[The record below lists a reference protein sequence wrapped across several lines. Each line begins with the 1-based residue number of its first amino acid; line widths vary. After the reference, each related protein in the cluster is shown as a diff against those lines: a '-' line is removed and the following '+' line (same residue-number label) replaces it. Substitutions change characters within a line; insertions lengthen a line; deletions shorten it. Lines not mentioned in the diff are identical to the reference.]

1 MAKLIDITGKAI
13 AGEWGTDDDN
23 GTGIPVLRTTNFTN
37 EGIVDFSNVVT
48 RTITKRNIAE
58 KYLRHGD
65 IIIEKSGGSDKQPV
79 GRVIFFEGPEQK
91 YLFNN
96 FTGLLRVRDSSK
108 WLPRYIFYTLF
119 ARYRSGGTR
128 AFENRTTGLHNLQT
142 DAYVN
147 SVDVAD
153 KALNQQH
160 LICDVL
166 DRINQIIAERRQQL
180 SALDNLIK
188 ARFVEM
194 FGECKTSCP
203 ASSFMSDL
211 RNGVSPSTGGKIHAK
226 VLTLSA
232 ITQGKFDPDMW
243 KDGLFDEDPPADKR
257 ITATDFYMCRG
268 NGNKKLVGAGVCSA
282 TDRED
287 LVFPDTVIAAHV
299 DTSQVSLPYLFV
311 AWMLPEVRDQIEAG
325 ARTTNGTFK
334 INQQIISR
342 IKVPIPPIEL
352 QNQFATFIAQI
363 DKSKFAIQQSLKE
376 TQTLFDSLMQQY
388 FG

>member
-1 MAKLIDITGKAI
+1 MKQYIPLGDVISKASVDRCGNAQFPILSITMKDGLVLQDEKFKKRIASVNTSDYKVIPRGKLVQGIHIDEANFGIQDIVDVGIVSPAYKVWDVNSDVVFPKYLEMVMRSPRSIAFYKSKLNGSVNRRGRMTDGDFLGMPVPYFELSEQMRIVDIMIRSKAI
-13 AGEWGTDDDN
+13 
-23 GTGIPVLRTTNFTN
+23 
-37 EGIVDFSNVVT
+37 
-48 RTITKRNIAE
+48 
-58 KYLRHGD
+58 
-65 IIIEKSGGSDKQPV
+65 IE
-79 GRVIFFEGPEQK
+79 
-91 YLFNN
+91 
-96 FTGLLRVRDSSK
+96 
-108 WLPRYIFYTLF
+108 
-119 ARYRSGGTR
+119 
-128 AFENRTTGLHNLQT
+128 
-142 DAYVN
+142 
-147 SVDVAD
+147 
-153 KALNQQH
+153 
-160 LICDVL
+160 
-166 DRINQIIAERRQQL
+166 ERMQQL
-180 SALDNLIK
+180 LTLDDLIK

-211 RNGVSPSTGGKIHAK
+211 RNGVSPSTSGKIHAK

>member
-1 MAKLIDITGKAI
+1 MKQYIPLGDVISKASVDRCGNAQFPILSITMKDGLVLQDEKFKKRIASVDTSDYKVIPRGKLVQGIHIDEANFGIQDIVDVGIVSPAYKVWDVNSDVVFPKYLEMVMRSPRSIAFYKSKLNGSVNRRGRMTDGDFLGMPVPYFELSEQMRIVDIMIRSKAI
-13 AGEWGTDDDN
+13 
-23 GTGIPVLRTTNFTN
+23 
-37 EGIVDFSNVVT
+37 
-48 RTITKRNIAE
+48 
-58 KYLRHGD
+58 
-65 IIIEKSGGSDKQPV
+65 IE
-79 GRVIFFEGPEQK
+79 
-91 YLFNN
+91 
-96 FTGLLRVRDSSK
+96 
-108 WLPRYIFYTLF
+108 
-119 ARYRSGGTR
+119 
-128 AFENRTTGLHNLQT
+128 
-142 DAYVN
+142 
-147 SVDVAD
+147 
-153 KALNQQH
+153 
-160 LICDVL
+160 
-166 DRINQIIAERRQQL
+166 ERMQQL
-180 SALDNLIK
+180 LTLDDLIK

-211 RNGVSPSTGGKIHAK
+211 RNGVSPSTSGKIHAK

-311 AWMLPEVRDQIEAG
+311 AWMQPEVRDQIEAG

-363 DKSKFAIQQSLKE
+363 DKSKFSIMASFPLLKRLPVYQRQE
-376 TQTLFDSLMQQY
+376 WTI
-388 FG
+388 